1 VVLRFDGSPRTEASD
16 GAATHHELALGVPLE
31 ASVPALGIGLRP
43 EDLPGAEPR
52 AGELAALGL
61 RHVVAHLDLSRGHGA
76 EALAGHARFAAAA
89 GAELV
94 LEAALACTQPPADE
108 LGALA
113 ALCQEAGAKPAALIV
128 SPALDMKSVSP
139 GDEGPPL
146 PPLATIYE
154 AARAAFPGVTLGGG
168 TLAYFTEPED
178 LIPDHI
184 PGLGF
189 LDDAIM
195 VELVVREL
203 RHEIEA
209 YQDFCEFRVREEMRR
224 GRKNEDPVTR
234 EEWLRSRRRELHSRM
249 RRRRR
254 SERKRGGSRR
264 SPLSLF

>member
-1 VVLRFDGSPRTEASD
+1 MGLRITIDLEDSDLDHFRLIMKEAHK
-16 GAATHHELALGVPLE
+16 AAGQ
-31 ASVPALGIGLRP
+31 ASEEDIIASAESLLDQVRGGKVPAYIQERLEKLRVLTDMLHDTEWQLP
-43 EDLPGAEPR
+43 EEEKERVINA
-52 AGELAALGL
+52 
-61 RHVVAHLDLSRGHGA
+61 
-76 EALAGHARFAAAA
+76 
-89 GAELV
+89 
-94 LEAALACTQPPADE
+94 
-108 LGALA
+108 
-113 ALCQEAGAKPAALIV
+113 
-128 SPALDMKSVSP
+128 
-139 GDEGPPL
+139 
-146 PPLATIYE
+146 
-154 AARAAFPGVTLGGG
+154 
-168 TLAYFTEPED
+168 LAYFTEPED